1 MLLTDKQTEK
11 WVEWFKET
19 YGKYCEK
26 DENWRLWIPTIY
38 SDNPEETEKEH
49 MEMWKNKIK
58 ELMWRNANKKYT
70 HRGGRTESY
79 ADAQFNSLWL
89 YNWPYFKHNDEKAAR
104 CIEIWKDSEWNIIKE
119 FLIDNN
125 AKLAEWF
132 KPNVE
137 YLDYEAEVEW
147 LGRVSV
153 YHKVI

>member
-19 YGKYCEK
+19 YENYCEK

-70 HRGGRTESY
+70 HRWGRTESF

-89 YNWPYFKHNDEKAAR
+89 YCWPYFKHNDEK
-104 CIEIWKDSEWNIIKE
+104 E
-119 FLIDNN
+119 
-125 AKLAEWF
+125 
-132 KPNVE
+132 
-137 YLDYEAEVEW
+137 
-147 LGRVSV
+147 
-153 YHKVI
+153 